1 MLISVRHVTHYVYA
15 ETVSY
20 TVQSLRL
27 TPAPFK
33 GQHVAEWQVRVTG
46 AMVPPLEFRD
56 GFGNT
61 VQLVTLSTPHSELTI
76 EASGIVE
83 TENCN
88 GVVTGLARSIP
99 SRVFLKETPQ
109 TRPDAA
115 IRALAQSAA
124 GTGTIETL
132 HALSAA
138 VRDKVEYV
146 AGATDAH
153 TSAAEA
159 LGDGKGVCQDHA
171 HIFISAA
178 RTLGIPARYVTGYL
192 VLDDPGAGPA
202 SAHHA
207 WAEAHVEALGWVGF
221 DVANGI
227 CPTERYVR
235 LACGL
240 DAGYAAPIVGSR
252 RGGADESLKV
262 CVAVQQQ
269 SAQQ

>member
-1 MLISVRHVTHYVYA
+1 MLISVRHVTRYVYA

-27 TPAPFK
+27 TPAAFK
-33 GQHVAEWQVRVTG
+33 GQRIAEWQVRVPGTT
-46 AMVPPLEFRD
+46 APPLEFRD
-56 GFGNT
+56 GFGNM
-61 VQLVTLSTPHSELTI
+61 VHLVTLATPHSELVI
-76 EASGIVE
+76 EASGLVE
-83 TENCN
+83 TESCN
-88 GVVTGLARSIP
+88 GVVAGLARSIP
-99 SRVFLKETPQ
+99 SRVFRKETPQ

-115 IRALAQSAA
+115 IRALAQTAA
-124 GTGTIETL
+124 GPGTIETL

-146 AGATDAH
+146 PGITDAH

-159 LGDGKGVCQDHA
+159 LGDGQGVCQDHA
-171 HIFISAA
+171 HIFISAS

-192 VLDDPGAGPA
+192 VLDASGTTPA

-207 WAEAHVEALGWVGF
+207 WAEAYVEALGWVGF

-227 CPTERYVR
+227 CPTDRYVR

-240 DAGYAAPIVGSR
+240 DAGYTAPIIGSR
-252 RGGADESLKV
+252 RGGADETLKV
-262 CVAVQQQ
+262 SVAVQQQ